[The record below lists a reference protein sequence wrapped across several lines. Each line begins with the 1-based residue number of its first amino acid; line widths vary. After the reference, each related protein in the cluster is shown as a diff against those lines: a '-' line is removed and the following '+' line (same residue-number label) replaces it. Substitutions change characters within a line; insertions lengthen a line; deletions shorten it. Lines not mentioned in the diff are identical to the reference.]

1 MTARILK
8 LCANERSKSWKSATL
23 QNFNVTRSTDDFS
36 EQNMYNI
43 LHLKKGTGNVGG
55 LKPGQIMNFQ
65 PVLDNHMKEKSIE
78 I

>member
-1 MTARILK
+1 VTARILK

-23 QNFNVTRSTDDFS
+23 QNFNVKQSTDDFS
-36 EQNMYNI
+36 NMYNI